1 MISEILVQAMRP
13 LSFRGKLRLMNTF
26 IPHEGERT
34 VTAHGCLFR
43 LDLGEYIQRS
53 VYLGTF
59 EAEEANLVAD
69 FLKPGYTFVDAGA
82 NIGYFTGL
90 AAGCVGAS
98 GRVLAVEPSTMAF
111 LRLEHMV
118 QENKLAQVTLHHGAL
133 GDHSYEAPLYLDES
147 RRNNRN
153 HSPSLVA
160 QGDRFALET
169 VPVTTL
175 DLLAEKHGLDRID
188 LLKVDIEGHEP
199 ALLSGARQLIH
210 ERRIGAIFCE
220 VDEYNLRAASTS
232 GEHLLAQFK
241 TLGFRA
247 VRQISNNYFFTQA

>member
-1 MISEILVQAMRP
+1 MISDILVQTMRP
-13 LSFRGKLRLMNTF
+13 LSFRGKLRLLNTF

-34 VTAHGCLFR
+34 VMAHGCLFR

-59 EAEEANLVAD
+59 ESEEASLVAG
-69 FLKPGYTFVDAGA
+69 FLKPGHTFVDAGA

-90 AAGCVGAS
+90 AASCVGPA

-111 LRLEHMV
+111 LRLERMV
-118 QENKLAQVTLHHGAL
+118 QENHLRQVTLHHGAL
-133 GDHSYEAPLYLDES
+133 GDRSHDAPLYLDES

-175 DLLAEKHGLDRID
+175 DLLAEKHGLGRID
-188 LLKVDIEGHEP
+188 LLKVDVEGHEP
-199 ALLSGARQLIH
+199 ALLAGARRLIG
-210 ERRIGAIFCE
+210 EQRIGAIFCE
-220 VDEYNLRAASTS
+220 VDEFNLRAAGTS

-241 TLGFRA
+241 ALGFRP
-247 VRQISNNYFFTQA
+247 VRQISNNYFFTQS